1 MKARRNIFCLR
12 SASLVLLAALTTA
25 VLLGYAGTAASQP
38 RSLMIA
44 TPAEGTTAHIWTV
57 AICNTLRK
65 HMGVAF
71 SVTPTSG
78 AFEATNLLLR
88 KDASGAFGDPAAT
101 YNAYLGL
108 AGYTPGASIL
118 RQLHGGY
125 DGAYHV
131 VVRADSNIKT
141 IADLRGKRFMA
152 HRPGTPFYE
161 DVWPVLLEA
170 YGLSRK
176 DVTIRPA
183 MSPKEQTQ
191 ALKEG
196 RTDAFLLTG
205 GIPNPSVTELSF
217 SCPIRLLGVTK
228 EKAEAITA
236 KVPYLYTIT
245 APANAYKGQT
255 ESTLVMTYPDGIVLT
270 KELPADFVYTMTKTL
285 FEHMDEIQT
294 VHNSLKSLTKD
305 TIATG
310 LFVPLH
316 AGAFRYYK
324 EKGLIPANME
334 RFHKDLLA
342 KMKQSE

>member
-1 MKARRNIFCLR
+1 MI
-12 SASLVLLAALTTA
+12 
-25 VLLGYAGTAASQP
+25 
-38 RSLMIA
+38 IA

-65 HMGVAF
+65 YMNVAF
-71 SVTPTSG
+71 AVSPTSG
-78 AFEATNLLLR
+78 AFEATNLVLR

-101 YNAYLGL
+101 YDAYLGL
-108 AGYTPGASIL
+108 PGYAPGTNIV
-118 RQLHGGY
+118 RQIHGGY

-131 VVRADSNIKT
+131 VVRADSNIKS
-141 IADLRGKRFMA
+141 IADLKGKKFMCY
-152 HRPGTPFYE
+152 RPGTPFYE
-161 DVWPVLLEA
+161 DVWPVLLSA

-183 MSPKEQTQ
+183 MSPKEQVE

-217 SCPIRLLGVTK
+217 TVPIRLLGVTK
-228 EKAEAITA
+228 EKATEIKN

-245 APANAYKGQT
+245 APANAYRGQN
-255 ESTLVMTYPDGIVLT
+255 EAVSVMTYPDGIVVT
-270 KELPADFVYTMTKTL
+270 KELQTDFVYTMIKTMH
-285 FEHMDEIQT
+285 EHLDEIRA
-294 VHNSLKSLTKD
+294 VHNSLKDLSKD
-305 TIATG
+305 TLATG

-316 AGAFRYYK
+316 AGAYKYYK
-324 EKGLIPANME
+324 EKGLISAEAE

-342 KMKQSE
+342 RMKQSE